1 MDKNLLVG
9 GLLIVLIIFAIFIMA
24 RHDKKKYE
32 IKVQTRPNL
41 EKEVDKR
48 KIEHSSGLATFL
60 QVVGVLTFIGG
71 LLLLAILMFDA
82 GVTAIISSLLLFAIA
97 EIVYHVQLQSKILLK
112 ILNKDVD

>member
-9 GLLIVLIIFAIFIMA
+9 GLLIVLIFFAIFIMA

-32 IKVQTRPNL
+32 VKEQTRLRL

-48 KIEHSSGLATFL
+48 EIKHSSGLATFL
-60 QVVGVLTFIGG
+60 QVVGVLIFIGG
-71 LLLLAILMFDA
+71 LLLFALLMFDA
-82 GVTAIISSLLLFAIA
+82 GVTAIISSLLLFAVA

-112 ILNKDVD
+112 ILNKDVE